1 MQWMYDHSTSH
12 GPTRAVM
19 IVFCDTVNAKYDY
32 KFWMAR
38 KELAKR
44 SGFCERT
51 VQRALK
57 NLVKAGELVRL
68 SNGHPGKCAEYSF
81 STVVL
86 GEVSLYAMGI
96 RKHRT
101 LSPEHRTL
109 SPALGDT
116 EARLT
121 TTEPLD
127 KPKDVLSSSENA
139 ERAREVRKNQ
149 IPKNKPVA
157 FLDEFE
163 PTPSEGS
170 SSGVQDEES
179 R

>member
-1 MQWMYDHSTSH
+1 MT
-12 GPTRAVM
+12 
-19 IVFCDTVNAKYDY
+19 
-32 KFWMAR
+32 R
-38 KELAKR
+38 KELARR
-44 SGFCERT
+44 SGLGERT
-51 VQRALK
+51 VQRALS
-57 NLVKAGELVRL
+57 NLVEAGELVHL
-68 SNGHPGKCAEYSF
+68 SVGRPGRSAVYSF
-81 STVVL
+81 PEETIVL
-86 GEVSLYAMGI
+86 FGI
-96 RKHRT
+96 IRRNFQKEPHDDRERGPVC
-101 LSPEHRTL
+101 PEREPKW
-109 SPALGDT
+109 PALGDT

-149 IPKNKPVA
+149 IPKNRPVS